1 MIALLK
7 LNGMYLANTQHSNSW
22 ETEPTLTEEKHKA
35 MKFCP
40 VKILELVETYKEYW
54 DKIGVTHEVEE
65 MEA

>member
-7 LNGMYLANTQHSNSW
+7 LNGRYLLEIQCGDW
-22 ETEPTLTEEKHKA
+22 IKGPTLTDEKHKA

-54 DKIGVTHEVEE
+54 DKIGMTYEVEE
-65 MEA
+65 MEV